1 MPGLSHGDRDRDPDV
16 RDADARDADMRGP
29 AGRESGGHET
39 DGRSRRRQSPPG
51 DDVDWPLAGRIAAR
65 LAPSGPAMTAYTRDQ
80 VYEELA
86 RASAAAE
93 PHVREVTRLADG
105 LPVPA
110 ARVVDRPGWARAAT
124 ESMGVLTGAGA
135 EEDGAE
141 EDGADGDHG
150 PGLGGMLGGLVSG
163 AAGKAGGMQ
172 AGAVIA
178 FLSTAILG
186 QYDPFTDD
194 GTLLLVA
201 PNVVAVERALKV
213 RPADFRMWVCL
224 HEVTHR
230 VQFSS
235 SPWLSGYMRESI
247 DMLSAE
253 VDEPMSEVIGR
264 VAEQLRKRRR
274 GEEAPEDKGMIGLV
288 SAAASGPQRE
298 AIDRMLLLGTL
309 LEGHADHVMDS
320 VGPEVVPT
328 VARIRKAFDHRREHH
343 PSVIQRI
350 MRALLG
356 VDAKMAQYVRGKAF
370 VDAVVDAVGMD
381 RFNTVWTGPET
392 LPRKDEIEEP
402 GRWIARV
409 LG

>member
-1 MPGLSHGDRDRDPDV
+1 MPGLNHGGRDHDPDV
-16 RDADARDADMRGP
+16 
-29 AGRESGGHET
+29 SGGDVHEA
-39 DGRSRRRQSPPG
+39 DGRPPGWQGMPG
-51 DDVDWPLAGRIAAR
+51 DDVDWALAGRIAAR
-65 LAPSGPAMTAYTRDQ
+65 LAPAGPAMTAYTRDQ
-80 VYEELA
+80 VYEELS

-110 ARVVDRPGWARAAT
+110 ARVVDRPGWAAAAT
-124 ESMGVLTGAGA
+124 ESMGVLTGVGA
-135 EEDGAE
+135 EERA
-141 EDGADGDHG
+141 DHG
-150 PGLGGMLGGLVSG
+150 GGAAPRRAGILDGLVTG
-163 AAGKAGGMQ
+163 VAGKTGGVQ
-172 AGAVIA
+172 AGAVFA

-201 PNVVAVERALKV
+201 PNVVAVERALRV

-253 VDEPMSEVIGR
+253 VDEPMSAVVGR
-264 VAEQLRKRRR
+264 VAEQLRRRRR

-298 AIDRMLLLGTL
+298 AIDRMLMLGTL

-328 VARIRKAFDHRREHH
+328 VAHIRKAFDHRREHH
-343 PSVIQRI
+343 PSVVQRI

-370 VDAVVDAVGMD
+370 VDAVVDTVGME

>member
-1 MPGLSHGDRDRDPDV
+1 MPGLNPEGHDV
-16 RDADARDADMRGP
+16 SDHDVSDHDDADAVGRVDAGDI
-29 AGRESGGHET
+29 
-39 DGRSRRRQSPPG
+39 RQGFPG
-51 DDVDWPLAGRIAAR
+51 DDVDWALAARIAAR
-65 LAPSGPAMTAYTRDQ
+65 LAPPGPTMTGYTRDQ
-80 VYEELA
+80 VYAELS

-93 PHVREVTRLADG
+93 PHVRRVTGLADG
-105 LPVPA
+105 LPVPP
-110 ARVVDRPGWARAAT
+110 ARVVDRAGWARAAT
-124 ESMGVLTGAGA
+124 ASMGVLTGPATGDAGPDDPGSA
-135 EEDGAE
+135 GS
-141 EDGADGDHG
+141 
-150 PGLGGMLGGLVSG
+150 GLGL
-163 AAGKAGGMQ
+163 AGKAGGVQ
-172 AGAVIA
+172 AGAVFA

-235 SPWLSGYMRESI
+235 SPWLTGYMRESI
-247 DMLSAE
+247 DLLSTEA
-253 VDEPMSEVIGR
+253 DEPLTDVLGR

-274 GEEAPEDKGMIGLV
+274 GEESPEDTGMIGLV
-288 SAAASGPQRE
+288 SAAASEPQRQ
-298 AIDRMLLLGTL
+298 AIDRMLMLGTL

-328 VARIRKAFDHRREHH
+328 VARIRAAFDHRREHN
-343 PSVIQRI
+343 PSVIQRV
-350 MRALLG
+350 MRSLLG

-370 VDAVVDAVGMD
+370 VDAVVERVGMEQ
-381 RFNTVWTGPET
+381 FNTVWTGPET
-392 LPRKDEIEEP
+392 LPLKDEIEEP
-402 GRWIARV
+402 QRWIARV

>member
-1 MPGLSHGDRDRDPDV
+1 
-16 RDADARDADMRGP
+16 
-29 AGRESGGHET
+29 
-39 DGRSRRRQSPPG
+39 
-51 DDVDWPLAGRIAAR
+51 DDVDWALAGRIAAR
-65 LAPSGPAMTAYTRDQ
+65 LAPAGPAMTAYTRDQ
-80 VYEELA
+80 VYEELS

-110 ARVVDRPGWARAAT
+110 ARVVDRPGWAAAAT
-124 ESMGVLTGAGA
+124 ESMGVLTGVGA
-135 EEDGAE
+135 EERA
-141 EDGADGDHG
+141 DHG
-150 PGLGGMLGGLVSG
+150 GGAAPRRAGILDGLVTG
-163 AAGKAGGMQ
+163 VAGKTGGVQ
-172 AGAVIA
+172 AGAVFA

-201 PNVVAVERALKV
+201 PNVVAVERALRV

-253 VDEPMSEVIGR
+253 VDEPMSAVVGR
-264 VAEQLRKRRR
+264 VAEQLRRRRR

-298 AIDRMLLLGTL
+298 AIDRMLMLGTL
-309 LEGHADHVMDS
+309 LEGHVDHVMDS

-328 VARIRKAFDHRREHH
+328 VAHIRKAFDHRREHH
-343 PSVIQRI
+343 PSVVQRI

-356 VDAKMAQYVRGKAF
+356 VDAKM
-370 VDAVVDAVGMD
+370 
-381 RFNTVWTGPET
+381 
-392 LPRKDEIEEP
+392 
-402 GRWIARV
+402 
-409 LG
+409 